1 MKIGFV
7 VNSVETEEHVYT
19 TVRLAL
25 AATARGHE
33 AWLMGVGDFALDPD
47 GLLRA
52 RARGPAGREYRS
64 TKSFLDAVRGERA
77 RVERITVSELDVLML
92 RNDPADDFERPW
104 AQNAGFIFGELAARH
119 GVLVLNDPGSL
130 ADAFNKMYFQHF
142 PESVR
147 PRTLITRDIRE
158 IRAFVKGEKGRA
170 VLKPLQGSGGTN
182 VFVLKP
188 GVEANLSQMV
198 ESITRDGYVVAQEYL
213 PAAKNGDVRLFV
225 MNGRPLE
232 VGGKLAAFRRRPAK
246 GEARSNMAVGGTAAR
261 VRVDEGML
269 ELVETV
275 RPKLVQDGMFL
286 VGLDIVG
293 DKLMEINVFSPG
305 GLGSA
310 QKLEKVNF
318 SAGVIEAIE
327 RKLEYRR
334 QYGAT
339 LGNKGL
345 ATM

>member
-7 VNSVETEEHVYT
+7 VNDLETEQHGYT

-25 AATARGHE
+25 AAVAEGHD

-52 RARGPAGREYRS
+52 RARGASGREYRS
-64 TKSFLDAVRGERA
+64 TKAFLDAVRGERGRA
-77 RVERITVSELDVLML
+77 ERITVSELDVLML

-104 AQNAGFIFGELAARH
+104 AQNAGFIFGELAVRH

-130 ADAFNKMYFQHF
+130 ADAYNKMYFQHF

-147 PRTLITRDIRE
+147 PRTLITRDLRE
-158 IRAFVKGEKGRA
+158 IRAFVKQEKGRA
-170 VLKPLQGSGGTN
+170 VLKPLQGSGGAN

-188 GVEANLSQMV
+188 GQEANLAQMV
-198 ESITRDGYVVAQEYL
+198 DAITRDGYVVAQEYL
-213 PAAKNGDVRLFV
+213 PAAKSGDVRLFV

-232 VGGKLAAFRRRPAK
+232 VSGKVAAFRRKPAK
-246 GEARSNMAVGGTAAR
+246 GEARSNMAVGGTAER
-261 VRVDEGML
+261 VRVDDGML
-269 ELVETV
+269 AIVETV
-275 RPKLVQDGMFL
+275 RPKLVEDGMFL

-305 GLGSA
+305 GLGSS
-310 QKLEKVNF
+310 QKLEGANF
-318 SAGVIEAIE
+318 AVGVIRAID
-327 RKLEYRR
+327 RKLEHRR
-334 QYGAT
+334 HYGAG
-339 LGNKGL
+339 LSNRRL
-345 ATM
+345 ATL